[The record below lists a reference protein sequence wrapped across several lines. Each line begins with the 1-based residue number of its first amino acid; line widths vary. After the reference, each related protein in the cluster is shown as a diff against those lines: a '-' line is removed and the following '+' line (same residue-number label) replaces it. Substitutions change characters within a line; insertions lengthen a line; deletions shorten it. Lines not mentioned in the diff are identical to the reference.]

1 VGVVFLAIII
11 RMHHDFDLPQSKWIT
26 LLSIAHRYEFLSVC
40 KRAVYELFD
49 RPASERQSS
58 PSESEP
64 GYAVLISVAEKYD
77 VPLQHVLPPIIALVM
92 RAESLMEVEVAHL
105 STLTICRLGRA
116 REEYVRATVRRS
128 MNFEGR
134 VTVAK
139 DIVRDIWGAA
149 QR

>member
-1 VGVVFLAIII
+1 MSLAII
-11 RMHHDFDLPQSKWIT
+11 RMHHDFDLPQSRWIT
-26 LLSIAHRYEFLSVC
+26 LLSIAHRYEFLGVC

-49 RPASERQSS
+49 RPASERQNS

-77 VPLQHVLPPIIALVM
+77 VPLQHVLPSIIALVM